1 MRKLLNKFLGV
12 DEEKSLLPVRV
23 NIKSEPTAEENPKLV
38 VVKGEVH
45 FEIFEDGNGEFRA
58 KHKSGDW
65 YQTEDHLASF
75 FEYAH
80 KFPSL
85 ERAQRAAMKYV
96 LSRQLTKV
104 GTVEFIPY
112 HE

>member
-1 MRKLLNKFLGV
+1 MGMKKLLENIFG
-12 DEEKSLLPVRV
+12 KSNQTTALAT
-23 NIKSEPTAEENPKLV
+23 IKPEENPKLV
-38 VVKGEVH
+38 VLKGEVH

-58 KHKSGDW
+58 KHKSGNW

-85 ERAQRAAMKYV
+85 EAAQRASMKYV

-112 HE
+112 NE

>member
-1 MRKLLNKFLGV
+1 MKKLLEKFFG
-12 DEEKSLLPVRV
+12 EKTS
-23 NIKSEPTAEENPKLV
+23 TALALVKQEENPKLIV
-38 VVKGEVH
+38 LKGEVH

-65 YQTEDHLASF
+65 YQSKDHLASF

-80 KFPSL
+80 KFSSL
-85 ERAQRAAMKYV
+85 EAAQSASMKYV

-112 HE
+112 NE